1 MKKINRWLISIGL
14 VAVIGGAG
22 YYVFHDDVRQPIS
35 QVKTVTNQVKE
46 TYSTDPDHFVLKPYQ
61 VSSLKEKDDLLDHFL
76 IHDMLIGN
84 SFVTNYK
91 ASRNQSKSELA
102 TGHDRLSESSG
113 IWLRH
118 LALAGMQKE
127 YDDFYK
133 KTKQAFFADGQFS
146 YRINADGTRSSVNAS
161 VDDMRI
167 IRSLV
172 EAQARFHDDKYSKE
186 INTLLKTFT
195 KQSIQDGLLVDFY
208 DTKSKKAS
216 DEVSLYYLS
225 IKELGYIY
233 KKAGLPLKN
242 VEYQYQ
248 ILKNGYISDKFP
260 FYHKNYQKKKKKYV
274 DGDSINV
281 IESLLSILYLS
292 EIGEEKEESIQFI
305 RDAVTTGTLYNA
317 YNEDGV
323 PVDRSQ
329 SAASYAIAA
338 MIAREIDDEK
348 LYRQAM
354 NIVSN
359 FQIMDKNSPIYGGI
373 GDQNTLEV
381 YSFNNL
387 MSALAYDY

>member
-1 MKKINRWLISIGL
+1 MKKLNKWIVVSGTVVVLGC
-14 VAVIGGAG
+14 AG
-22 YYVFHDDVRQPIS
+22 FYILKDDVKQPIEKI
-35 QVKTVTNQVKE
+35 QTINPEVKK
-46 TYSTDPDHFVLKPYQ
+46 TYTTDANDFVFKPYE
-61 VSSLKEKDDLLDHFL
+61 VSSLQSKAKLLDRFL
-76 IHDMLIGN
+76 INKMLVDG

-91 ASRNQSKSELA
+91 ASEDQSKTELA

-113 IWLRH
+113 LWLRH
-118 LALAGMQKE
+118 LALAGTQKE
-127 YDDFYK
+127 YDQFYQQTK
-133 KTKQAFFADGQFS
+133 KLFFADGQFS
-146 YRINADGTRSSVNAS
+146 YRLNADGSRSIVNAS

-172 EAQARFHDDKYSKE
+172 EAKARFKDEKYQKE
-186 INTLLKTFT
+186 IDSLLSTFT
-195 KQSIQDGLLVDFY
+195 KQSIQNGLLVDFY
-208 DTKSKKAS
+208 DIKSNQAS

-233 KKAGLPLKN
+233 KEANLPLKN

-248 ILKNGYISDKFP
+248 ILSKGYISNKFP
-260 FYHKNYQKKKKKYV
+260 FYHKNYNYKTNKYV

-292 EIGEEKEESIQFI
+292 EIGAQKEESIQFI
-305 RDAVTTGTLYNA
+305 KDAVMTGTLYNA
-317 YNEDGV
+317 YNLNGE

-338 MIAREIDDEK
+338 MIAKEIGDKE
-348 LYRQAM
+348 LYQQAM
-354 NIVSN
+354 KIVAN
-359 FQIMDKNSPIYGGI
+359 FQIADPSSPIYGGI

>member
-1 MKKINRWLISIGL
+1 MKKINRWLLLVGT
-14 VAVIGGAG
+14 VAVVGGVG
-22 YYVFHDDVRQPIS
+22 YYVLHDDVKQPIS
-35 QVKTVTNQVKE
+35 EVQTITNHVKD
-46 TYSTDPDHFVLKPYQ
+46 TYSEDANHFLMKPYHM
-61 VSSLKEKDDLLDHFL
+61 SKLNNKDKLLNHFL
-76 IHDMLIGN
+76 VQDMLVGD

-91 ASRNQSKSELA
+91 VSKNQSKSELA

-118 LALAGMQKE
+118 LALTGTQKE
-127 YDDFYK
+127 YDGFYK
-133 KTKQAFFADGQFS
+133 KTKKAFFADGQFS
-146 YRINADGTRSSVNAS
+146 YRINADGTRSNVNAS

-186 INTLLKTFT
+186 IDNLLSTFT
-195 KQSIQDGLLVDFY
+195 RQSIQNGLLVDFY
-208 DTKSKKAS
+208 DTKSQKAS
-216 DEVSLYYLS
+216 NEVSLYYLS

-233 KKAGLPLKN
+233 KKANLPLKN

-248 ILKNGYISDKFP
+248 ILKNGYISDEFP
-260 FYHKNYQKKKKKYV
+260 FYHKNYQYKTKKYV

-305 RDAVTTGTLYNA
+305 KDAVTTGTLYNA
-317 YNEDGV
+317 YNDKGV

-338 MIAREIDDEK
+338 MIAREIGDEK
-348 LYRQAM
+348 LYQQAM
-354 NIVSN
+354 MIVSN

-373 GDQNTLEV
+373 GDQNTLKV

-387 MSALAYDY
+387 MSSLAYDY

>member
-1 MKKINRWLISIGL
+1 MKKIKRWLLLMGA
-14 VAVIGGAG
+14 VAVVGGIG
-22 YYVFHDDVRQPIS
+22 YYVLHDDVRQPIS
-35 QVKTVTNQVKE
+35 EVKQVTKSVGE
-46 TYSTDPDHFVLKPYQ
+46 AYSTSVN
-61 VSSLKEKDDLLDHFL
+61 HFL
-76 IHDMLIGN
+76 IKPYHLPQLDNKEKLLDRFLVKDMLVGN
-84 SFVTNYK
+84 SFITNYK
-91 ASRNQSKSELA
+91 VSRNQSKSELA

-118 LALAGMQKE
+118 LALTGTQKE

-133 KTKQAFFADGQFS
+133 KTKDAFFVDGQFS
-146 YRINADGTRSSVNAS
+146 YRINADGTRSNVNAS

-186 INTLLKTFT
+186 INQLLSTFT
-195 KQSIQDGLLVDFY
+195 KQSIQNGLLVDFY

-216 DEVSLYYLS
+216 HEVSLYYLS

-233 KKAGLPLKN
+233 KKANLPLKN

-248 ILKNGYISDKFP
+248 ILKNGYISDEFP
-260 FYHKNYQKKKKKYV
+260 FYHKNYQYKTKKYV

-305 RDAVTTGTLYNA
+305 KDAVSTGTLYNA
-317 YNEDGV
+317 YNEKGV

-338 MIAREIDDEK
+338 MIAREIGDEK
-348 LYRQAM
+348 LYQQAM
-354 NIVSN
+354 MIVSN
-359 FQIMDKNSPIYGGI
+359 FQIADKTSPIYGGI
-373 GDQNTLEV
+373 GDQNTLQV